1 MDGTAL
7 VAGLDAAVAALA
19 LVVGTLRLVR
29 ALEGHRPGDLAAS
42 VAHLVFGVL
51 LGGAVLLAG
60 LGVGAARALAGAA
73 VLQVVGALALAVE
86 VRRTAP
92 ATAAA
97 LGLLA
102 GGTVLALALGRS
114 PGPVLPLALLVTGGA
129 LLRGVLAGLR
139 AARRRAEE
147 VAHEARSS
155 FAAIEGA
162 TTNLARCDEDLP
174 NDYRALASAVSGEV
188 RRLRRLV
195 DPVPPTVQTFGLAAL
210 LKPLVAAER
219 ARGTTVRYLVP
230 GGLTAHGAP
239 EDVADAVRTL
249 LDNARRHAPGPVT
262 VRAGLERGDVVVR
275 VEDRGPGVPARRRG
289 SIFARGR
296 RSGPGSGR
304 GLGLWLAAEALH
316 RSGGRVWVE
325 DRPGGGSSFAVALPV
340 VAAPAARETAA
351 LWDAVA

>member
-7 VAGLDAAVAALA
+7 VAGLDAAVAAFA

-29 ALEGHRPGDLAAS
+29 ALEGRRRRDLAAAL
-42 VAHLVFGVL
+42 AHLVFGVL

-60 LGVGAARALAGAA
+60 TGVGPARALAAGA
-73 VLQVVGALALAVE
+73 VLQVVGALALAAE

-92 ATAAA
+92 AAAVA

-102 GGTVLALALGRS
+102 GGTVLALALGRT

-129 LLRGVLAGLR
+129 VLHGVLAGLG

-174 NDYRALASAVSGEV
+174 ADYRALASAVSGEV

-195 DPVPPTVQTFGLAAL
+195 DPAAPTVQTFGLAAL

-239 EDVADAVRTL
+239 EAVADAVRTL

-289 SIFARGR
+289 AIFARGR
-296 RSGPGSGR
+296 RSGPGAGR

-316 RSGGRVWVE
+316 RTGGRVWVE
-325 DRPGGGSSFAVALPV
+325 DRTGGGASFAVALPV
-340 VAAPAARETAA
+340 VAAPPAPDAGA

>member
-7 VAGLDAAVAALA
+7 VVGLDAAVAAVA

-29 ALEGHRPGDLAAS
+29 ALEGHRRRDLAAAA
-42 VAHLVFGVL
+42 AHLVFGVL

-60 LGVGAARALAGAA
+60 TSVGAARALAAAA

-92 ATAAA
+92 AAAA

-129 LLRGVLAGLR
+129 VLHVVLAGLS

-174 NDYRALASAVSGEV
+174 DDYRALASAVSGEV

-195 DPVPPTVQTFGLAAL
+195 DPVTPTVQTFGLGAL

-219 ARGTTVRYLVP
+219 ARGTTVRYLIP

-239 EDVADAVRTL
+239 EAVADAVRTL

-275 VEDRGPGVPARRRG
+275 VEDRGPGVPARRRAV
-289 SIFARGR
+289 IFARGR
-296 RSGPGSGR
+296 RSGPGAGR
-304 GLGLWLAAEALH
+304 GLGLWLAAEALR

-340 VAAPAARETAA
+340 VAVPVAPEAAA